1 MGGTPPAAIFTVDAN
16 RRINSWNPSAE
27 RITGYTAEEVV
38 GKPCI
43 FKKMNEHVC
52 GDCPM
57 DTRNYLD
64 KSHESHIVDKTGRT
78 RIISKSIS
86 YIRDDSGHVIHAVE
100 SFWDITARK
109 EAEAALQESEM
120 RFRSLV
126 ETTSDWV
133 WEIDAD
139 GRFTYCSPICEMIY
153 GYSPDELL
161 GKSMFDVLIAPE
173 EIEHCS
179 EVLNRSI
186 RNVRSFQV
194 VERRSLRKD
203 GALIYIEFSGAPV
216 VGETGEVTGFR
227 GIDRDIT
234 ERKRIEEE
242 RARLEEHY
250 RQSRKMEALGTLA
263 GGIAHDLN
271 NILTPIIGNAQL
283 CLLDMDPG
291 HTCYS
296 KLQDIVKSAEKA
308 ADLIRQIL
316 AFSRKQMLVPSTL
329 DLNKMIADFTKML
342 RRLIRE
348 DIELKLE
355 LADDLWPVD
364 ADSSQ
369 MGQILIN
376 LVVNAR
382 DAIPGGGIIRI
393 HTRNETIGEGSGVD
407 AESTLAAIL
416 QPPSAGSYVVMAI
429 TDNGM
434 GMDEETLA
442 RIYDPFFT
450 TKEAGKGTGLG
461 LSTVYGIV
469 NQHEGHIQVRSQ
481 PDQGATFSIYFKRTE
496 KKVES
501 KDEVKSIQVNRGKET
516 ILLAEDNK
524 DVRMLTVSALE
535 YYGYRVI
542 TASNGTE
549 AVRVFNEFGGGID
562 LLLTDVVMPGF
573 RGEAVA
579 QNLRVKQPGLPI
591 IFMSGHPFDVAPSEL
606 EKTHHTSFIQKPF
619 KPQTI
624 ARKVREMLDRNK
636 PK

>member
-1 MGGTPPAAIFTVDAN
+1 
-16 RRINSWNPSAE
+16 
-27 RITGYTAEEVV
+27 
-38 GKPCI
+38 
-43 FKKMNEHVC
+43 
-52 GDCPM
+52 
-57 DTRNYLD
+57 
-64 KSHESHIVDKTGRT
+64 
-78 RIISKSIS
+78 
-86 YIRDDSGHVIHAVE
+86 
-100 SFWDITARK
+100 
-109 EAEAALQESEM
+109 
-120 RFRSLV
+120 
-126 ETTSDWV
+126 
-133 WEIDAD
+133 
-139 GRFTYCSPICEMIY
+139 
-153 GYSPDELL
+153 
-161 GKSMFDVLIAPE
+161 
-173 EIEHCS
+173 
-179 EVLNRSI
+179 
-186 RNVRSFQV
+186 
-194 VERRSLRKD
+194 
-203 GALIYIEFSGAPV
+203 
-216 VGETGEVTGFR
+216 
-227 GIDRDIT
+227 
-234 ERKRIEEE
+234 
-242 RARLEEHY
+242 
-250 RQSRKMEALGTLA
+250 QSRKMEALGTLA

-348 DIELKLE
+348 DIELNLDLSE
-355 LADDLWPVD
+355 DLWPVD

-382 DAIPGGGIIRI
+382 DAIPESGKIVI
-393 HTRNETIGEGSGVD
+393 HTRNETIGDGPGVD
-407 AESTLAAIL
+407 DESTLAAIL

-429 TDNGM
+429 TDDGL

-469 NQHEGHIQVRSQ
+469 NQHEGHIQVQSHPER
-481 PDQGATFSIYFKRTE
+481 GTTFSIYFKRTE
-496 KKVES
+496 KKLEIA
-501 KDEVKSIQVNRGKET
+501 DEVKSVQVNRGKET
-516 ILLAEDNK
+516 ILIAEDNK

-542 TASNGTE
+542 TASSGTE
-549 AVRVFNEFGGGID
+549 AVRIFNEFAGGID

-591 IFMSGHPFDVAPSEL
+591 IFMSGHPFDVAPREL
-606 EKTHHTSFIQKPF
+606 EKTEHTSFIQKPF